1 MGECVFSDCQR
12 LAIDAPVLFVCR
24 KVYVIHVV
32 FVVKVKK
39 KKKKIIVARKLLL

>member
-1 MGECVFSDCQR
+1 MGECVLSDCQR

-32 FVVKVKK
+32 FVVKVKR
-39 KKKKIIVARKLLL
+39 KKKIIVARKLLL